1 MIYMNTGCDTCMVI
15 LLESNR
21 KLWEYQRDDFSVRR
35 KQTWRDEHE
44 STDYVGS
51 CQYFTQDFALDC
63 IVFCW
68 IEFVW
73 QILWSV
79 IPHLQSFVL
88 SCQITICWTSLLDVV
103 CTPGLVPSAMIVKV
117 VYNDF
122 PNPAKAQMLHISVGW
137 SSGVINSNSRTFVFP
152 HFSFCLVFLCS
163 CYSTSCSLTRG
174 SGRWEK
180 PSSRSAEV
188 KSDIS
193 SEAGTKLRPVPVNPP
208 PAHGSYGSDMFFHP
222 TFLQTL
228 QTWPRPLKLSQ
239 TEGLNPA
246 FQSRL
251 QQKQRLTE
259 GGWKNILSLCWV
271 SFLFFLF
278 QTPIQ
283 PVWNCRSVK
292 ERWVCCSHAHSQSTS
307 TKLKL
312 RRLGQ
317 S

>member
-73 QILWSV
+73 QIVWSV
-79 IPHLQSFVL
+79 IPHLRSFVL

-180 PSSRSAEV
+180 P
-188 KSDIS
+188 
-193 SEAGTKLRPVPVNPP
+193 
-208 PAHGSYGSDMFFHP
+208 
-222 TFLQTL
+222 
-228 QTWPRPLKLSQ
+228 
-239 TEGLNPA
+239 
-246 FQSRL
+246 
-251 QQKQRLTE
+251 
-259 GGWKNILSLCWV
+259 
-271 SFLFFLF
+271 
-278 QTPIQ
+278 
-283 PVWNCRSVK
+283 
-292 ERWVCCSHAHSQSTS
+292 
-307 TKLKL
+307 
-312 RRLGQ
+312 
-317 S
+317 

>member
-1 MIYMNTGCDTCMVI
+1 
-15 LLESNR
+15 
-21 KLWEYQRDDFSVRR
+21 
-35 KQTWRDEHE
+35 
-44 STDYVGS
+44 
-51 CQYFTQDFALDC
+51 
-63 IVFCW
+63 
-68 IEFVW
+68 
-73 QILWSV
+73 
-79 IPHLQSFVL
+79 
-88 SCQITICWTSLLDVV
+88 
-103 CTPGLVPSAMIVKV
+103 
-117 VYNDF
+117 
-122 PNPAKAQMLHISVGW
+122 MLHISVGW

-152 HFSFCLVFLCS
+152 HFSLCFCLVFLCS

-188 KSDIS
+188 RSEIS

-271 SFLFFLF
+271 SFLFFF
-278 QTPIQ
+278 VSDADTA
-283 PVWNCRSVK
+283 SVK
-292 ERWVCCSHAHSQSTS
+292 LSKCEGKVSVPFSRTLTINLNQTETKEIGTITGKMCVVFCKYYMKWKIFMYLKYKF
-307 TKLKL
+307 TKL
-312 RRLGQ
+312 
-317 S
+317 